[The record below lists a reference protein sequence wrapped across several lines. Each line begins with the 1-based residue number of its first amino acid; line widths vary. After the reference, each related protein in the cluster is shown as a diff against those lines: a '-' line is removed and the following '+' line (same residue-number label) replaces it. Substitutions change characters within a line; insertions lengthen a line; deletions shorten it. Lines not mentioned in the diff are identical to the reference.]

1 MGFSVKPR
9 VHENHENKNKPTDA
23 GKIQEKKKNETML
36 KMPHTKM
43 QVFDAGW
50 IFFNVPQNSE
60 YVGRRNSDFLAIL
73 APRSQ
78 CPEDEMKAS

>member
-43 QVFDAGW
+43 QVFDAG
-50 IFFNVPQNSE
+50 
-60 YVGRRNSDFLAIL
+60 
-73 APRSQ
+73 
-78 CPEDEMKAS
+78 